1 MSVPSQGADHA
12 GGLAA
17 QRLCDGLGCGG
28 GAVAVGQPHHQ
39 GVAAGSFDEGGHR
52 GAVGFSDD
60 QVALPVSGL
69 GSGVG
74 CGRALC

>member
-1 MSVPSQGADHA
+1 MSAPSQGFDHV

-17 QRLCDGLGCGG
+17 LRRGDRPGCGG

-52 GAVGFSDD
+52 GAVGFADD
-60 QVALPVSGL
+60 QVALPVAGL
-69 GSGVG
+69 FAAGGFRG
-74 CGRALC
+74 ALC